1 MNNPESNNPESHDP
15 DSNNAKAENEED
27 SIMKSSTNTSLVMP
41 AALLL
46 VLLIIPFSLNSFM
59 HMLAKKGQFVHPVIM
74 KLPLDS
80 SVITAPSE
88 AKQFEGFEVKL
99 NLNTQQLAEFINEI
113 VSISTVGTS
122 IQGIT
127 GFISPNMQAEV
138 KGEGFRIEN
147 TGPQKQLYI
156 FNDAT
161 EWKWQV
167 VPESSGI
174 QTIKFKMHV
183 TSTERDHQK
192 VNVIE
197 LGRANISVDS
207 SPIMWMVY
215 NWWIFALIA
224 LALFGCWKV
233 LRRYNEY

>member
-1 MNNPESNNPESHDP
+1 
-15 DSNNAKAENEED
+15 
-27 SIMKSSTNTSLVMP
+27 MP

-46 VLLIIPFSLNSFM
+46 VLLIIPFSINSFM
-59 HMLAKKGQFVHPVIM
+59 HMLANKGQFIHPVIM
-74 KLPLDS
+74 KLPIDS
-80 SVITAPSE
+80 SAITAPSE

-99 NLNTQQLAEFINEI
+99 NLNTQQLAKFINEI
-113 VSISTVGTS
+113 VSISSVGTS

-127 GFISPNMQAEV
+127 GFISPNMQAEI

-147 TGPQKQLYI
+147 AGPQKQMYI

-224 LALFGCWKV
+224 LVLFGGWKV
-233 LRRYNEY
+233 LRRYNDY

>member
-1 MNNPESNNPESHDP
+1 MNNPESNNP
-15 DSNNAKAENEED
+15 DSNNNTEAENEEE
-27 SIMKSSTNTSLVMP
+27 SIMKSSTNTSLLMP

-46 VLLIIPFSLNSFM
+46 VLLIIPFSINSFM
-59 HMLAKKGQFVHPVIM
+59 HMLANKGQFIHPVIM
-74 KLPLDS
+74 KLPIDS
-80 SVITAPSE
+80 SAITAPSE

-99 NLNTQQLAEFINEI
+99 NLNTQQLAKFINEI
-113 VSISTVGTS
+113 VSISSVGTS

-127 GFISPNMQAEV
+127 GFISPNMQAEI

-147 TGPQKQLYI
+147 AGPQKQMYI

-224 LALFGCWKV
+224 LVLFGGWKV
-233 LRRYNEY
+233 LRRYNDY